1 MAMIEIFKAD
11 RVKDLLPPLKEKEV
25 FINELT
31 LNKAE
36 KSYIFNIKRT
46 NQVLNKLED
55 VMFQMSFD
63 QMEEMLKLIQA
74 EKDFSSKKIDTSYLP

>member
-1 MAMIEIFKAD
+1 MIEIFKAD